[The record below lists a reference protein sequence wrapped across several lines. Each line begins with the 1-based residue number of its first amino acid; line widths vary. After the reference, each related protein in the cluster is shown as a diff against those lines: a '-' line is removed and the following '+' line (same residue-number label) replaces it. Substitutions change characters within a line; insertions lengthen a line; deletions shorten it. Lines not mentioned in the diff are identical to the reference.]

1 MGSLKIL
8 CGNIVDDRFLM
19 LGDAIVNPTTP
30 MMRMGSGVSEAIFKK
45 AGIDKLEQYT
55 EQQFK
60 ISYSDS
66 SRKNEMKPT
75 EIRVTPGFRIPCD
88 IIFAQ
93 SPNLYNYEEPDKEI
107 AYGLL
112 YQTYEN
118 VLQFAENKGYHTL
131 LLPSLG
137 TGHYGFRHE
146 MVAPKVME
154 ILKNYTAH
162 HKLNVVLILFDEKTA
177 SLYKTWGNTQETIS

>member
-19 LGDAIVNPTTP
+19 LGDAIVNPTNP

-107 AYGLL
+107 A
-112 YQTYEN
+112 
-118 VLQFAENKGYHTL
+118 FAENKGYHTL